1 MSQRVIY
8 ITEFDMDRL
17 LALIEGMRSNNTKPK
32 ADLDLLERELYR
44 AKLVEPQDVPHDVIT
59 MNSKVCI
66 KDMQS
71 GEKTT
76 YCVVFPSDA
85 NITKNKLSVLA
96 PMGMALLGYRKGDII
111 EWKVPSGAKK
121 IKVEE
126 IVYQPEASGDF
137 HL

>member
-32 ADLDLLERELYR
+32 ANLDLLERELYR

-71 GEKTT
+71 GEKQ
-76 YCVVFPSDA
+76 P
-85 NITKNKLSVLA
+85 IVLFSFRCQ
-96 PMGMALLGYRKGDII
+96 Y
-111 EWKVPSGAKK
+111 
-121 IKVEE
+121 
-126 IVYQPEASGDF
+126 Y
-137 HL
+137 